1 MLCTLA
7 KVPINSLNFTFT
19 FMAAFGCVGKFP
31 ALFFKITTKCRNHV
45 SYTFKV
51 KG

>member
-1 MLCTLA
+1 MFLSNLT
-7 KVPINSLNFTFT
+7 ST
-19 FMAAFGCVGKFP
+19 FMAAFGCVGQFP